1 MSPLEPGLVLP
12 TPPRARRS
20 PAELTEMS
28 DKLPG
33 MHHGGPRPFAPSS
46 SRPADLAL
54 HARSKW
60 ARLLSHFAARRIRIA
75 RFGVARLFLAA
86 AALTFVILLV
96 CCSANRRGA
105 EVAS

>member
-12 TPPRARRS
+12 TPTRARRS

-33 MHHGGPRPFAPSS
+33 MHHGGVQGWPSAPSS
-46 SRPADLAL
+46 SRLANLAL
-54 HARSKW
+54 PGRSKW
-60 ARLLSHFAARRIRIA
+60 AGLLSHFAARRIRIA

-96 CCSANRRGA
+96 AAVLIAGVRR
-105 EVAS
+105 

>member
-12 TPPRARRS
+12 TPTRARRL
-20 PAELTEMS
+20 PAELAEMS

-33 MHHGGPRPFAPSS
+33 MHHGGPRPSAPSS
-46 SRPADLAL
+46 SRPANLAL
-54 HARSKW
+54 LGRSKW
-60 ARLLSHFAARRIRIA
+60 AGLLSHFAARRIRIA

-96 CCSANRRGA
+96 AAVLIAGVRR
-105 EVAS
+105 